1 MLKTLKSFCQL
12 YGYHRNFKQKS
23 YKKVQTRL
31 RWRFQ
36 QFITQVML
44 KSEYYGKVGMALSG
58 DPFCLESWPVLTKDE
73 YINNFNRIVTDSNL
87 STARL
92 SHFISQAQGQH
103 DLLDDKYIVLHT
115 SGTSGQMAYFAYTY
129 EEWLKG
135 GLLATRISPIW
146 PPRKRVAYVA
156 ATDGH
161 YTGITLMRN
170 SEVGINKLWYNV
182 LPIDTNMP
190 TADIVEQLNGF
201 QPRILAGYAQTLVE
215 LSRHPALSISP
226 KLLVSSGEML
236 SKEHFN
242 ELRKRFGVPINN
254 VYASTECQY
263 MGCSYDGE
271 PMVLFEDNL
280 IIEVFP
286 DCTLI
291 TNLNNQTTPLVRYKL
306 EDVLQLRNLPG
317 HNKGFRTVQ
326 PVVARDEE
334 MLRLRDNTGQMSFIH
349 PIVFAELHV
358 PGLIRWQVRPIGER
372 GFDILVEVSD
382 AAAIAGLRRKV
393 NKILA
398 GKLMQSVKLKIRRV
412 RKIEPESGGK
422 FKLIKTD

>member
-1 MLKTLKSFCQL
+1 MLVALKNAYHL
-12 YGYHRNFKQKS
+12 YRYSRNFRQKS
-23 YKKVQTRL
+23 YSKVQDRL
-31 RWRFQ
+31 ARRFQ
-36 QFITQVML
+36 TFIIDVML
-44 KSEYYGKVGMALSG
+44 KSKYYRDIGTSLSNFLAV
-58 DPFCLESWPVLTKDE
+58 DAWPLLTKED
-73 YINNFNRIVTDSNL
+73 YVKHFDRIVTDPNL

-92 SHFISQAQGQH
+92 AQFVEQSPGQH

-115 SGTSGQMAYFAYTY
+115 SGTSGEMAYFAYTF

-135 GLLATRISPIW
+135 GLLVTRISPIW

-170 SEVGINKLWYNV
+170 SEVGTNKLWYNV
-182 LPIDTNMP
+182 LPINTNTP
-190 TADIVEQLNGF
+190 TADIVEQLNEF

-215 LSRHPALSISP
+215 LSRHPALRISP

-242 ELRKRFGVPINN
+242 ELKKRFDVPINN
-254 VYASTECQY
+254 VYATTECQY

-271 PMVLFEDNL
+271 PMVLFEDDL
-280 IIEVFP
+280 IIEIFS

-306 EDVLQLRNLPG
+306 DDVLQFQNL
-317 HNKGFRTVQ
+317 HSYNKGFRTVR
-326 PVVARDEE
+326 PVIARDEE
-334 MLRLRDNTGQMSFIH
+334 VLRLRDNTGQMSFIH

-358 PGLIRWQVRPIGER
+358 PGLIRWQVRPLGER
-372 GFDILVEVSD
+372 GFDILVEISD
-382 AAAIAGLRRKV
+382 AAAVADLRRKV
-393 NKILA
+393 SKILA
-398 GKLMQSVKLKIRRV
+398 GKLMQSVNLKIKRV
-412 RKIEPESGGK
+412 RKIEPEPGGK